1 MKEMSTSITTKK
13 ETKTKS
19 KTKNVG
25 DIAEKYSLSNQ
36 QLMKMM
42 QKQPVNCGSQ
52 YFITAFTN
60 V

>member
-25 DIAEKYSLSNQ
+25 DIAEKYSLSN
-36 QLMKMM
+36 
-42 QKQPVNCGSQ
+42 
-52 YFITAFTN
+52 
-60 V
+60 